1 MKIKNWTDRITDE
14 SDLWLNAV
22 KMEDGNDFLEASVFY
37 LNDAVDSLKHNM
49 LVRTALSCLCAAECL
64 IRMGHHSDARKL
76 YLETAIIYEENADR
90 VLGESVRE
98 ALWSLQAAYE
108 NFLLASDH
116 SGAQHIFEKYVFL
129 ARKLNPF
136 LGEGETMELLR
147 SKKESIDDIKKNW
160 SNSGDIKNSSKL
172 YDAIE
177 NLINLRH
184 SSRQTTE
191 TSLDKLHQLIKQ
203 NRSEFSTHEKSS
215 SS

>member
-22 KMEDGNDFLEASVFY
+22 KMEDGNDLLEASVYY
-37 LNDAVDSLKHNM
+37 LNDAANSLKHNM

-64 IRMGHHSDARKL
+64 VRMGHHADARRL

-90 VLGESVRE
+90 ILGESIRE
-98 ALWSLQAAYE
+98 ALWSLQEAYE
-108 NFLLASDH
+108 NFLLASDQ

-136 LGEGETMELLR
+136 FGEGETMELLK
-147 SKKESIDDIKKNW
+147 SKKESIENIKKTWRYSDN
-160 SNSGDIKNSSKL
+160 IKNSNKL
-172 YDAIE
+172 YTAIE
-177 NLINLRH
+177 NLINLRQ

-191 TSLDKLHQLIKQ
+191 TSLNKLHQLIEQ
-203 NRSEFSTHEKSS
+203 NRTEFSTHEKSS

>member
-14 SDLWLNAV
+14 SDFWLNAI

-37 LNDAVDSLKHNM
+37 LTDAAESLKHNM

-64 IRMGHHSDARKL
+64 IRMGHHADACKL

-98 ALWSLQAAYE
+98 ALWSLQEAYE

-116 SGAQHIFEKYVFL
+116 SRAQRIFEKYMFL

-136 LGEGETMELLR
+136 FGEGETMELLK
-147 SKKESIDDIKKNW
+147 SKRKSIENIKKSWNN
-160 SNSGDIKNSSKL
+160 SNNIKNSSKL
-172 YDAIE
+172 YAAIE
-177 NLINLRH
+177 NLINLRQ

-191 TSLDKLHQLIKQ
+191 TSLNKLHQLIER
-203 NRSEFSTHEKSS
+203 NRTELSS
-215 SS
+215 

>member
-14 SDLWLNAV
+14 SDLWLNAI

-64 IRMGHHSDARKL
+64 VRMGHYSDARRL

-98 ALWSLQAAYE
+98 SLWSLQEAYE
-108 NFLLASDH
+108 NFLLASDT

-129 ARKLNPF
+129 TRKLNPF
-136 LGEGETMELLR
+136 FGEGETMELLR
-147 SKKESIDDIKKNW
+147 SKKESIEDIKKSW
-160 SNSGDIKNSSKL
+160 GNSENIKNSSKL

-177 NLINLRH
+177 NLISTRQ
-184 SSRQTTE
+184 SSRQTTKN
-191 TSLDKLHQLIKQ
+191 SLDKLHQLIEQ